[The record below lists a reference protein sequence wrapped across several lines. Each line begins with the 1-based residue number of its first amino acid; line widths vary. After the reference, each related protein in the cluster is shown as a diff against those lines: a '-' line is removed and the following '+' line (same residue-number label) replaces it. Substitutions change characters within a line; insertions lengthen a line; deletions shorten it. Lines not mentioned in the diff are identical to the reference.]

1 MQHGDR
7 CNLVR
12 FRSRVTGSL
21 RFHGRQ
27 SLFDV
32 GGAVQREETQMEG
45 RVRSQQ
51 EGASSSTAVVPAEA
65 VAANGHRVN
74 DEVAGGQ
81 PERDVDITA
90 LALGLLLEG
99 ASLATRNV
107 GQAQPHDPQSPPTG
121 ASSPRAER
129 TRSVL
134 IGLLAEGRAR
144 ARTRRAARR
153 QARRRFIRQVSSMAE
168 PFTHWFPVDAAL
180 AIADIFAGYG
190 QENVERILNQL
201 AAHGR
206 IEEERARTLARQA
219 FDVWVDEALA
229 YFAQN
234 PAVRDLITQQGEEM
248 ATGALDDLRSRSQS
262 ADTWVAQFARRVL
275 QRSAPVATSPVV
287 TSPVVTSPVATAPV
301 PSPAPAL
308 PVNPGG
314 GGA

>member
-1 MQHGDR
+1 
-7 CNLVR
+7 
-12 FRSRVTGSL
+12 
-21 RFHGRQ
+21 
-27 SLFDV
+27 
-32 GGAVQREETQMEG
+32 MEG

-51 EGASSSTAVVPAEA
+51 EGASSSTAIVPAET
-65 VAANGHRVN
+65 VAANGHRVS

-81 PERDVDITA
+81 SERDVDIAA

-107 GQAQPHDPQSPPTG
+107 GQAQPHDPQSPQTG
-121 ASSPRAER
+121 ASSTRAEQ

-134 IGLLAEGRAR
+134 IGFLAESRVRAQ
-144 ARTRRAARR
+144 ARRAARR
-153 QARRRFIRQVSSMAE
+153 QARRRFVRQVSALAE
-168 PFTHWFPVDAAL
+168 PFTHWLPVDAAL
-180 AIADIFAGYG
+180 ALADIVAGYG
-190 QENVERILNQL
+190 QENVERIINQF
-201 AAHGR
+201 AAQGR

-275 QRSAPVATSPVV
+275 QRSAPDRGAPVATS
-287 TSPVVTSPVATAPV
+287 SVATAPV
-301 PSPAPAL
+301 PSPSPAL